1 MAALVVAVSFRGRVQ
16 PQFRKIESF
25 PFRIGRAYDNDLIL
39 ADETVSPH
47 HLQLEQD
54 EEGYWIRNLSTENGT
69 WEGERQLSAERE
81 PLRVPLSVTAGHT
94 GLKILSEDAE
104 VAPAR
109 MQIRL
114 TRLSTLCMDIRV
126 AVALLLVYL
135 CTSIYYTFEKQGFS
149 REWTDIL
156 LDEVFSLLMPLAV
169 ATATGFISRL
179 LLHHWRF
186 ALQLSIA
193 SIAFLLNLLLT
204 EVTFALSYFL
214 TDQEAAEVFYNV
226 VFVVALTALLAW
238 QLRAISV
245 LARKRAAL
253 ISAAIVLPIFFLI
266 QLRNYLNTPDFSP
279 QPTMHT
285 LLRSGDLRL
294 ASTYDSID
302 TYGNDVY
309 RELQTGIDNELKKAQ
324 ERKAE
329 KEDVGSEDE

>member
-16 PQFRKIESF
+16 PQFRKVESF

-54 EEGYWIRNLSTENGT
+54 ENGYWIRNLSTENGT
-69 WEGERQLSAERE
+69 REGDRQLGME
-81 PLRVPLSVTAGHT
+81 PEALRPPMSVTAGHT
-94 GLKILSEDAE
+94 GLKIVSEDMA
-104 VAPAR
+104 VAPTR
-109 MQIRL
+109 MQMRL
-114 TRLSTLCMDIRV
+114 TRLSTLCLDIRV
-126 AVALLLVYL
+126 AIGLLIVYL
-135 CTSIYYTFEKQGFS
+135 CTSIYYTYEKQGFS
-149 REWTDIL
+149 RELSDIL
-156 LDEVFSLLMPLAV
+156 LDEIFALLMPLAV

-214 TDQEAAEVFYNV
+214 TDQQAAEVFYNI

-238 QLRAISV
+238 QLRALST
-245 LARKRAAL
+245 LARKRAAV

-266 QLRNYLNTPDFSP
+266 HLRNYLNTPEFSP

-294 ASTYDSID
+294 ASTYDNVD
-302 TYGNDVY
+302 NYTMDVDL
-309 RELQTGIDNELKKAQ
+309 ELQEGIANELRQAQ

-329 KEDVGSEDE
+329 ADTEQQE